1 MHRIPRTAD
10 TLHMTR
16 IPATIARL
24 AAVLVVSTLV
34 PLALATP
41 AFAARQKTIRINDA
55 SVVEGDAGQKTMSF
69 TISWTGSKGGAAPSV
84 HYATADATAAAG
96 ADYTATS
103 ATVTLSNG
111 SCRCAT
117 VSVPV
122 LGDTMTEGTETFTV
136 NLSAPVNAT
145 IADAQGVGTIYDN
158 EGPPSFVVTDV
169 TGPEATGSL
178 SFGVLLTNAN
188 SSPVSVDYATTA
200 GTATAGTD
208 YTTVSGTLTFMP
220 GQTSKSVPVTV
231 ADDAIAED
239 DEAFTLNL
247 SNPTGGLAISDAQ
260 GIGTIQNDDADP
272 TVSVAAASVDE
283 GDLGTA
289 TLSVPVTLSGPS
301 DREVDVDFA
310 TSDGTA
316 TAGTDYTAAAG
327 TLVFAAGETS
337 RRIDITVSGDF
348 FDEGNETI
356 TVTLTAPFNADLG
369 TDVAT
374 ATITNDD
381 AGPKLSLP
389 DASVVEGNSGT
400 TALTFTVNMTPASPI
415 DVTVHFATSDGS
427 AAAGSDYVAASGTL
441 TIQAGQT
448 TGSITVD
455 VTGDT
460 SYESDETLGL
470 LLSSPVGAKIVSGL
484 ATGTITNDDRI
495 PTAIK
500 LKTVKGATVVKAKGT
515 IQPAVSGMAIKVS
528 MLKKVGAK
536 YRLVASKTVNVK
548 GLKDRNGDSIVDGAY
563 LASFPRPA
571 SGSYRFVATY
581 AGSALYAPIAKTL
594 NVTL

>member
-1 MHRIPRTAD
+1 
-10 TLHMTR
+10 MTR
-16 IPATIARL
+16 IPLTIARI

-84 HYATADATAAAG
+84 HYATADAPAAAG
-96 ADYTATS
+96 ADYTVTS

-122 LGDTMTEGTETFTV
+122 LGDTMTEGTETFAM

-145 IADAQGVGTIYDN
+145 IADAQGIGTIYDN

-169 TGPEATGSL
+169 TGAEASGSL
-178 SFGVLLTNAN
+178 SFGVMLTNAN
-188 SSPVSVDYATTA
+188 SAPVSIDYATA
-200 GTATAGTD
+200 DGTAAGTD
-208 YTTVSGTLTFMP
+208 YTAVSDSLTFNP
-220 GQTSKSVPVTV
+220 GQTSKYVPVTV

-239 DEAFTLNL
+239 DEAFTLTL
-247 SNPTGGLAISDAQ
+247 SNATGGLAISDAQ

-283 GDLGTA
+283 GDLGTD
-289 TLSVPVTLSGPS
+289 TLSVRVTLSGPS
-301 DREVDVDFA
+301 GREVDVDFA

-316 TAGTDYTAAAG
+316 TVGTDYIAAAG

-337 RRIDITVSGDF
+337 KQIDITVSGDF
-348 FDEGNETI
+348 WDEGDETI
-356 TVTLTAPFNADLG
+356 TITLTAPFNADLG
-369 TDVAT
+369 TDVVT

-389 DASVVEGNSGT
+389 DASALEGNGGT
-400 TALTFTVNMTPASPI
+400 TALTFVVNMTPASPI
-415 DVTVHFATSDGS
+415 DVSVHFATSDGS

-495 PTAIK
+495 PTALK
-500 LKTVKGATVVKAKGT
+500 LKTVKAATVVKAKGT

-536 YRLVASKTVNVK
+536 YRLVAAKTVIVK
-548 GLKDRNGDSIVDGAY
+548 GLKDRNGDGIVDGAY

-571 SGSYRFVATY
+571 RGCYRFVAKF
-581 AGSALYAPIAKTL
+581 AGSALYGPIAKTL
-594 NVTL
+594 NVKL

>member
-1 MHRIPRTAD
+1 
-10 TLHMTR
+10 
-16 IPATIARL
+16 
-24 AAVLVVSTLV
+24 
-34 PLALATP
+34 
-41 AFAARQKTIRINDA
+41 
-55 SVVEGDAGQKTMSF
+55 
-69 TISWTGSKGGAAPSV
+69 
-84 HYATADATAAAG
+84 
-96 ADYTATS
+96 
-103 ATVTLSNG
+103 
-111 SCRCAT
+111 
-117 VSVPV
+117 VSVPI

-136 NLSAPVNAT
+136 NLSVPANAT

-169 TGPEATGSL
+169 TGPEASSGL

-188 SSPVSVDYATTA
+188 SSPVGIDYAD

-208 YTTVSGTLTFMP
+208 YTAVSGTLTFNP

-239 DEAFTLNL
+239 DEAFTLSL
-247 SNPTGGLAISDAQ
+247 SNATGGLAISDVQ
-260 GIGTIQNDDADP
+260 GIWTIQNDDADP

-283 GDLGTA
+283 GDLGTD
-289 TLSVPVTLSGPS
+289 TMSVPVTLSGPS
-301 DREVDVDFA
+301 GRAVDVDFA

-316 TAGTDYTAAAG
+316 TAGIDYTTASG

-337 RRIDITVSGDF
+337 KHIDITVSGDF
-348 FDEGNETI
+348 WDEGNETI
-356 TVTLTAPFNADLG
+356 TITLTAPFNADLG

-389 DASVVEGNSGT
+389 DASVVEGDSGA
-400 TALTFTVNMTPASPI
+400 TALTFTVNITPASPI

-427 AAAGSDYVAASGTL
+427 AAAGNDYVAASGTV

-460 SYESDETLGL
+460 SYEPDETIGL

-484 ATGTITNDDRI
+484 ATGTITNDDKI
-495 PTAIK
+495 PTAVT
-500 LKTVKGATVVKAKGT
+500 LTTVKGATVVKAKGT

-548 GLKDRNGDSIVDGAY
+548 GLKDRNGDGIVDGAY

-571 SGSYRFVATY
+571 RGSYRFVAKY

-594 NVTL
+594 NVKL

>member
-24 AAVLVVSTLV
+24 AAVLVVSTLL

-69 TISWTGSKGGAAPSV
+69 TISWTGAKGGAAPSV

-96 ADYTATS
+96 ADYTAAS
-103 ATVTLSNG
+103 ATVSLSNG

-117 VSVPV
+117 VSVPI
-122 LGDTMTEGTETFTV
+122 LGDTMTEGTETFAV

-169 TGPEATGSL
+169 TGPEASGL

-188 SSPVSVDYATTA
+188 SSPVSIDYATA
-200 GTATAGTD
+200 DGTATAGTD
-208 YTTVSGTLTFMP
+208 YTAASDTLTFNP
-220 GQTSKSVPVTV
+220 GQTSKYVPVTV

-239 DEAFTLNL
+239 DEAFTLNM
-247 SNPTGGLAISDAQ
+247 SNATGGLAISDAQ
-260 GIGTIQNDDADP
+260 GFGTIQNDDADP
-272 TVSVAAASVDE
+272 TVSVGAASADE
-283 GDLGTA
+283 GDLCTD

-301 DREVDVDFA
+301 GREVDVDFA

-316 TAGTDYTAAAG
+316 TAGTDYTAASG

-337 RRIDITVSGDF
+337 KHIDITVSGDF
-348 FDEGNETI
+348 WDEGNETI

-389 DASVVEGNSGT
+389 DASVAEGNSGT

-415 DVTVHFATSDGS
+415 DVTAHFATSDGS

-441 TIQAGQT
+441 TIQAGET

-484 ATGTITNDDRI
+484 ATGTITNDDKI

-536 YRLVASKTVNVK
+536 YRLVAAKTVNVK
-548 GLKDRNGDSIVDGAY
+548 ALKDRNGDGILDGAY

-571 SGSYRFVATY
+571 SGSYRFVAKY

-594 NVTL
+594 NVNL